1 MNPFI
6 EGVHKITALSSR
18 GLFFAASTEPDILH
32 YPLSQY
38 TRSPLWRGSTVTGS
52 GDCIPRNPRE
62 NGANLL
68 RIIPT
73 FTANIL
79 TVISR

>member
-1 MNPFI
+1 MKHF
-6 EGVHKITALSSR
+6 T
-18 GLFFAASTEPDILH
+18 DIRIRA
-32 YPLSQY
+32 YIVSQY

-52 GDCIPRNPRE
+52 GNCIPRNPRE